1 MNEHRMADGKGNFWL
16 IYDHDMGSMYI
27 KDDIDTPVISWPN
40 KELVGLTLK
49 IASCDKLRS

>member
-1 MNEHRMADGKGNFWL
+1 MADGKGNFWL
-16 IYDHDMGSMYI
+16 INDHDMGSMYI